1 MTTIASAELAAG
13 RRTVDLAHSAAT
25 FRASSLGR
33 TVTGAVPVIEGV
45 VEVADGGLPS
55 AITGSLDLGAIST
68 GNARRD
74 RDLRKPRFLDLDR
87 HPTMTFA
94 ADSVT
99 ASQAGW
105 SVAGRLT
112 ARGATVR
119 LAGDVE
125 VSDQDRSTAA
135 LTTHTWLDRR
145 ILGIRAP
152 RIMIGRRID
161 ITVTATIRRVPGQ

>member
-1 MTTIASAELAAG
+1 
-13 RRTVDLAHSAAT
+13 
-25 FRASSLGR
+25 
-33 TVTGAVPVIEGV
+33 
-45 VEVADGGLPS
+45 
-55 AITGSLDLGAIST
+55 
-68 GNARRD
+68 
-74 RDLRKPRFLDLDR
+74 
-87 HPTMTFA
+87 MTFA

-161 ITVTATIRRVPGQ
+161 ITVTATIRRVPG

>member
-1 MTTIASAELAAG
+1 
-13 RRTVDLAHSAAT
+13 
-25 FRASSLGR
+25 
-33 TVTGAVPVIEGV
+33 
-45 VEVADGGLPS
+45 
-55 AITGSLDLGAIST
+55 
-68 GNARRD
+68 
-74 RDLRKPRFLDLDR
+74 
-87 HPTMTFA
+87 MTFA

-99 ASQAGW
+99 ASRAGW

-125 VSDQDRSTAA
+125 VSAQGRSAA
-135 LTTHTWLDRR
+135 LTARTRLDRR

-161 ITVTATIRRVPGQ
+161 VTVTATIRRVPDQ